1 MAKPNLTHILAEDE
15 IRVLEYDAT
24 QSGSSGLLACRKRII
39 KLADVNG
46 ETGPYAALSY
56 VWGDPAL
63 TQPIIC
69 DGMTISITSNL
80 RNALSTI
87 WKAHPSTHLWAD
99 ALSITQDNLMERNQ
113 QVSLMAGI
121 FRSAHIVFVSL
132 GPSLRGDNRFWVLL
146 QSFVSTGSF
155 GGQDFE
161 DELDEF
167 MERQPN
173 KLAIGLYD
181 LIQRPWFRRA
191 WVSLQHKP

>member
-1 MAKPNLTHILAEDE
+1 MAKPNLTRILADNET
-15 IRVLEYDAT
+15 RVLEYDVT
-24 QSGSSGLLACRKRII
+24 QSDSSGLLSCRKRII
-39 KLADVNG
+39 QLADVNG
-46 ETGPYAALSY
+46 KNRPYAALSY
-56 VWGDPAL
+56 VWGDPTL
-63 TQPIIC
+63 TKPIIC

-80 RNALSTI
+80 RNALLTI

-121 FRSAHIVFVSL
+121 FQSAHIVFVSL

-155 GGQDFE
+155 DNQEFE

-167 MERQPN
+167 MEGQPN
-173 KLAIGLYD
+173 KLAIGLHD

-191 WVSLQHKP
+191 WVSLQHNP